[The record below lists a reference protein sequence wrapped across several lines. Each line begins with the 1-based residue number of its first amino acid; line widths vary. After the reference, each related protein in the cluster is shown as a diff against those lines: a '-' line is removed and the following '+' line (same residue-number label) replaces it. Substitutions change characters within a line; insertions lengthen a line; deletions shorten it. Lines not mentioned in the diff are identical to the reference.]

1 MRRESAAAARPAEE
15 AVSGGTAEGARS
27 RAGSTRGAPPNSND
41 GITGRAVRSRSVAA
55 RRERSRRLARLAHPL
70 LIAVALVPAARL
82 VAQIFLGGLG
92 ANPIEEIQHR
102 TGDWALNFLA
112 ATLLVTPL
120 RRAFGWGWIVPYR
133 RTLGLIAFFYA
144 TIHLLNYLVL
154 DLFFDW
160 GEIVEDIIERPYITI
175 GMAAFIALIPLAVTS
190 TKGSIRR
197 LGGRRWNR
205 LHQLIYPVVIA
216 GTVHYWMSVKK
227 DIAKPLAYAVL
238 FAALLAVRVAFAQA
252 DRRRRS

>member
-1 MRRESAAAARPAEE
+1 MRRVSAAAEARE
-15 AVSGGTAEGARS
+15 VGVGSGATAESASS
-27 RAGSTRGAPPNSND
+27 RPQSARGAPPNNND
-41 GITGRAVRSRSVAA
+41 GITPPSRRHRSDAT
-55 RRERSRRLARLAHPL
+55 RRERSRRLARIAHPI
-70 LIAVALVPAARL
+70 LILVALIPAARM

-92 ANPIEEIQHR
+92 ANPIEELQHR

-120 RRAFGWGWIVPYR
+120 RRAFGWGWLVPYR

-160 GEIVEDIIERPYITI
+160 GEIVEDIIKRPYITI

-190 TKGSIRR
+190 TKGWIRR

-205 LHQLIYPVVIA
+205 LHQLIYPVVVA
-216 GTVHYWMSVKK
+216 GTIHYWLSVKK
-227 DIAKPLAYAVL
+227 DIAKPLTYAVL
-238 FAALLAVRVAFAQA
+238 FAALLAVRVAFALA
-252 DRRRRS
+252 ARRRRA